1 MGRNTATAKANY
13 CGPGFPYGLLQTE
26 NITSA
31 RCSRVVLSKLLA
43 ARKGNFLSLLV
54 LAKKSHAVLACSRML
69 TKTIRH
75 PFNASKMN
83 NRRVQIMHQASVVQ
97 KVDSTIHWITQ
108 LVSLTLVRWIV
119 IYPVDSVIQL
129 LNNWGL
135 KDRISR
141 FFIHG

>member
-1 MGRNTATAKANY
+1 MDCCKRK
-13 CGPGFPYGLLQTE
+13 
-26 NITSA
+26 ITSA

-54 LAKKSHAVLACSRML
+54 LAKKSQSSHARECSQRPSVTPLMHRKRTTALA
-69 TKTIRH
+69 
-75 PFNASKMN
+75 
-83 NRRVQIMHQASVVQ
+83 RRVQIMHQASVVQ
-97 KVDSTIHWITQ
+97 KVDSTIHWIAQ
-108 LVSLTLVRWIV
+108 LVSLTLIRWIV

-129 LNNWGL
+129 LKNWGL